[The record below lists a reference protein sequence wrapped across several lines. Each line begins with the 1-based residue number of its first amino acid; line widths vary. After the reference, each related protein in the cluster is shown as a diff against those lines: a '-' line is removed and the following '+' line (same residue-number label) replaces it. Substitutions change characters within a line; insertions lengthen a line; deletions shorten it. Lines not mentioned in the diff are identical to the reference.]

1 MPIWR
6 QSLAVLGLR
15 VTEQVLGMA
24 PRDIEQQFSPDQLG
38 LLVAAI
44 LGKKSG
50 VDLSSALSDPFLAYL
65 SGASTGQRQLS
76 EGELYARFGP
86 TFLFIAENEPEGSW
100 RKQAAAMISTGV
112 PAYRVK
118 EQVQNLLATN
128 PELQGMST
136 SKDVDSFIEGL
147 ASEYQ
152 KVQTEAIKQT
162 ENDPFAKAG
171 YPNPDAQYTEED
183 IVRMAPEAF
192 SALQQKAEA
201 GRPQYE
207 KLIAGIDAKYSKPA
221 MMEAPAEGTAKKGK
235 SPGRAY
241 QDVTSSDTVR
251 RGVANFVGQKYG
263 IDANQ
268 VMAPDKNDPKQVEAN
283 KMFVEEVEK
292 RANLAKFYAENRGE
306 VGGAVKTAGKAA
318 VGATK
323 VASIVSNPLL
333 GLAKLVPNLFKSDGL
348 TPTERKMQKEQG
360 AQKEEA
366 QPVMV
371 EDKVATARN
380 KAIAD
385 VAKNLIASRVGMPGY
400 YEQAMGLLAQNIQ
413 SDLAKSGRTPLGDA
427 LIKSAVL
434 ARATRKNG

>member
-1 MPIWR
+1 
-6 QSLAVLGLR
+6 
-15 VTEQVLGMA
+15 MA
-24 PRDIEQQFSPDQLG
+24 PRDIQQQFSPDQMG

-44 LGKKSG
+44 LGKKG
-50 VDLSSALSDPFLAYL
+50 GADFSSALSDPFLAYL

-100 RKQAAAMISTGV
+100 RKQAAALLSNGV

-118 EQVQNLLATN
+118 EQVQTLLATN
-128 PELQGMST
+128 PELQGTST

-152 KVQTEAIKQT
+152 KVQAEAVKQS
-162 ENDPFAKAG
+162 ENDPFSKAG

-192 SALQQKAEA
+192 TALQQKAEA

-207 KLIAGIDAKYSKPA
+207 KIIANIDAKYAKPV
-221 MMEAPAEGTAKKGK
+221 MMKAPKESTKKEGK

-241 QDVTSSDTVR
+241 QDVMGSEQARLIASNTIAR
-251 RGVANFVGQKYG
+251 QFGVSQK
-263 IDANQ
+263 Q
-268 VMAPDKNDPKQVEAN
+268 VLSPDKNDRRQVAAN
-283 KMFVEEVEK
+283 QAYLAELEK
-292 RANLAKFYAENRGE
+292 TAQGAKSSAASDSQLGNLAGLAGRAVVSGTK
-306 VGGAVKTAGKAA
+306 GGFGATNPVVNALMAAGK
-318 VGATK
+318 
-323 VASIVSNPLL
+323 
-333 GLAKLVPNLFKSDGL
+333 LFGGPHRSVKKAEA
-348 TPTERKMQKEQG
+348 PAEEEQP
-360 AQKEEA
+360 A
-366 QPVMV
+366 MV
-371 EDKVATARN
+371 VDKVATARN

-385 VAKNLIASRVGMPGY
+385 FAKGLVARRAGMPGY
-400 YEQAMGLLAQNIQ
+400 YEQAMGILAENIQ

>member
-1 MPIWR
+1 MAGEGDKQPI
-6 QSLAVLGLR
+6 S
-15 VTEQVLGMA
+15 T
-24 PRDIEQQFSPDQLG
+24 QFSPDQLG
-38 LLVAAI
+38 LLVASI
-44 LGKKSG
+44 LGKKGGADFSA
-50 VDLSSALSDPFLAYL
+50 ALSDPFLAYL

-86 TFLFIAENEPEGSW
+86 TFLYIAENEPEGSW
-100 RKQAAAMISTGV
+100 RKQAAALISTGV

-128 PELQGMST
+128 PELQGTST
-136 SKDVDSFIEGL
+136 SKDVDAFIEGL
-147 ASEYQ
+147 ASEHQ
-152 KVQTEAIKQT
+152 KVQAEAIKQT

-207 KLIAGIDAKYSKPA
+207 KIIAGIDAKYSKPV
-221 MMEAPAEGTAKKGK
+221 MKEAPTEGAAKKGK

-241 QDVTSSDTVR
+241 QDVMGSEQARLIASNTIAR
-251 RGVANFVGQKYG
+251 QFGVSQK
-263 IDANQ
+263 Q
-268 VMAPDKNDPKQVEAN
+268 VLSPDKNDRRQVAAN
-283 KMFVEEVEK
+283 QAYLAELEK
-292 RANLAKFYAENRGE
+292 TAQTAKSSAAAD
-306 VGGAVKTAGKAA
+306 GGLGSIAKLAGKA
-318 VGATK
+318 VVGGTKGGFGAT
-323 VASIVSNPLL
+323 NPVVNALMAA
-333 GLAKLVPNLFKSDGL
+333 GKLFGGPHRSVKKAEEPA
-348 TPTERKMQKEQG
+348 EKE
-360 AQKEEA
+360 

-385 VAKNLIASRVGMPGY
+385 VAKNLLGSRVGMPGY